1 MGLQSRIEEC
11 KFSCWNEKNKH
22 KKEIF
27 AISTV
32 CVKNDVL
39 EIGDTVASEA
49 NK

>member
-1 MGLQSRIEEC
+1 MFLAGIKKQS
-11 KFSCWNEKNKH
+11 SEKT
-22 KKEIF
+22 F

-39 EIGDTVASEA
+39 EIGDTIACEA